1 MKILAPLLLQAVSP
15 AIPPATPPTADIPL
29 QASAQSPTRPTS
41 LTSDHVN
48 DIGCVAILG
57 LVADQQKRGVAG
69 FDRFGDFA
77 ELGSA
82 YAADVGER
90 VIKETAQPRD
100 VVALAMQ
107 QSAREQL
114 PLLDA
119 KNREKLNSRMDI
131 CLSELTITVQGS
143 ELSAD
148 DYLQCAAR
156 VSLLLDQGD
165 ERLGNEALLYENL
178 TYRYKVRKYRR
189 SSDVTVFA
197 RADVLKY
204 AAGLKKNGDT
214 VFDNQQIKRCV
225 EIGT

>member
-1 MKILAPLLLQAVSP
+1 MKIFAILLLQA
-15 AIPPATPPTADIPL
+15 AITAQPL
-29 QASAQSPTRPTS
+29 QQQPVQQQASQSALEPALQPTP
-41 LTSDHVN
+41 LTDEHIS

-69 FDRFGDFA
+69 FDRFGEFA
-77 ELGSA
+77 ELGSVF
-82 YAADVGER
+82 AADVGER
-90 VIKETAQPRD
+90 IIKETSQSRE
-100 VVALAMQ
+100 VVAIAMQ
-107 QSAREQL
+107 ESAREQL
-114 PLLDA
+114 PLLEA
-119 KNREKLNSRMDI
+119 KQSVRLNERMDE
-131 CLSELTITVQGS
+131 CLSKLAIIVEGS

-156 VSLLLDQGD
+156 VSLLLDQND
-165 ERLGNEALLYENL
+165 ERLGNEQLLFENL

-225 EIGT
+225 EIGS